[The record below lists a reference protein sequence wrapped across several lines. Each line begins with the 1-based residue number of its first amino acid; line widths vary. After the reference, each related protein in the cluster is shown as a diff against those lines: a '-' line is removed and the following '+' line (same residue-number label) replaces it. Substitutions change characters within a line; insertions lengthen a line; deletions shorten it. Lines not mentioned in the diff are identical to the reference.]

1 VRPQT
6 QLATRHH
13 KISRKELKQ
22 PDEFQSI
29 FETAGLFFELHMTEV
44 LLGAAALVVVVAVA
58 LGFYYYEARRGHAA
72 AARFDEALSALQD
85 GKYDVAEK
93 ELSSLATDEPHRAV
107 GRLAN
112 LYLATAYLAQKEPAK
127 ARDSL
132 LHYLAEDDASLF
144 RGAALDDLAVT
155 FEELG
160 DYKQA
165 EDTYRQA
172 SKIEGPEQAR
182 AELGIARMLQKQGKR
197 AEAISVYNE
206 FLTQYP
212 YAPERTGVLETL
224 AQLGAAPGT
233 APAPP
238 PTIKIVKPASAP

>member
-1 VRPQT
+1 VRPRN

-44 LLGAAALVVVVAVA
+44 LLGAAALVVIVAIA
-58 LGFYYYEARRGHAA
+58 LGFYYYEARRGRAA
-72 AARFDEALSALQD
+72 AARFDDALTELQG
-85 GKYDVAEK
+85 GKYDAAEK
-93 ELSSLATDEPHRAV
+93 ELSSLAADEPHRAV

-132 LHYLAEDDASLF
+132 LRYLAEDDASLF

-155 FEELG
+155 YEELG

-165 EDTYRQA
+165 EDAYRQA

-182 AELGIARMLQKQGKR
+182 AELGMARMLQKQGKR
-197 AEAISVYNE
+197 AEAISVYKD
-206 FLTQYP
+206 FLTQNP
-212 YAPERTGVLETL
+212 YAPERTGVMETM
-224 AQLGAAPGT
+224 AQLGVAPE
-233 APAPP
+233 PAPSP
-238 PTIKIVKPASAP
+238 PIVKVIKPAGVP